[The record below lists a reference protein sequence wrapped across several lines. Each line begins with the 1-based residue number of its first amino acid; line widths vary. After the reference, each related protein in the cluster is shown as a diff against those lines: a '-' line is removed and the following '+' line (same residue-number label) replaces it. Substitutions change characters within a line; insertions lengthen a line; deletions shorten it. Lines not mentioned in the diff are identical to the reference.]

1 MKQVENKVL
10 YKVTFDLKKFDL
22 TIISPYVTFE
32 NQNII
37 LFDITD
43 DETYEFPIY
52 AIANLKIKEIK
63 WKE

>member
-10 YKVTFDLKKFDL
+10 YKVTFDIKKFDL

-32 NQNII
+32 NQNIR

-43 DETYEFPIY
+43 GETYEFPICKL
-52 AIANLKIKEIK
+52 ANLKIKEIK
-63 WKE
+63 